1 MSGNEFDGHLHK
13 SISHTLAPGNSLSP
27 LPAAGHLLHVAGVSI
42 TLSMYGIWTFKSDR
56 YLEFSHREAINAGEA
71 VEKGLCS
78 DMLRND

>member
-1 MSGNEFDGHLHK
+1 
-13 SISHTLAPGNSLSP
+13 
-27 LPAAGHLLHVAGVSI
+27 
-42 TLSMYGIWTFKSDR
+42 MYGIWTFKSDR